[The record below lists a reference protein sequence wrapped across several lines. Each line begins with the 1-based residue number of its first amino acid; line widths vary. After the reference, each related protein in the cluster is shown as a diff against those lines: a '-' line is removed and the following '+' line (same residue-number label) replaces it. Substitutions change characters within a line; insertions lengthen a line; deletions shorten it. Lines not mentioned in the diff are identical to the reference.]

1 MEPIATHFILLVTG
15 FVQIYYYF
23 LDGKKDMGSV
33 SLSVKRNEPLVFCLI
48 FNFNAQIIENIRQ

>member
-15 FVQIYYYF
+15 FVQIYNYF

-33 SLSVKRNEPLVFCLI
+33 SLSVGRNVPQVFGLI
-48 FNFNAQIIENIRQ
+48 FNFNA

>member
-48 FNFNAQIIENIRQ
+48 FILMPK